1 MSFFFVLKLIKLVL
15 SKFSG
20 NKFRLNQLFNCSNIA
35 LILDWKS
42 TIFELV
48 VTALVSSVKIISM
61 AFQIKSLCKLLI
73 YIRKNEGLKIDEL
86 QGIF

>member
-1 MSFFFVLKLIKLVL
+1 LKLIKSVL
-15 SKFSG
+15 SKFNG
-20 NKFRLNQLFNCSNIA
+20 NKFRLNQLFNCSNTV

-61 AFQIKSLCKLLI
+61 AFQIKSLGKSLI
-73 YIRKNEGLKIDEL
+73 YIRNNKGVRIDEM